1 MSAQIIDGK
10 EFADKILQK
19 AAEKVG
25 QLKEKHIYPCLAVFY
40 VGNDPATASYVRGKE
55 KDCERCGIISKTFHF
70 DDSVNASEFY
80 YTVQKAARDTSVH
93 GILIQMPLPQHIKPE
108 IALHFVPAYKDVDGF
123 TKENRA
129 CLYSNE
135 PAYFYPCTPRGCMTM
150 IKSTGIELDGE
161 NAVVIGR
168 SNIVGKPMAQ
178 MLLNKNCT
186 VTMCHSHTKNLA
198 SICRNADILVAAV
211 GKPKLITADMIKP
224 GAVVID
230 VGINRV
236 DGKLCGDVDF
246 DNVKEVAGY
255 ITPVPGG
262 VGLMTRAMLMNN
274 VVLAAERS
282 GLVHDN
288 IC

>member
-10 EFADKILQK
+10 VLADKILQET
-19 AAEKVG
+19 AEKVER
-25 QLKEKHIYPCLAVFY
+25 LKKKNIYPCLAVFY
-40 VGNDPATASYVRGKE
+40 VGDDPATASYIRGKE
-55 KDCERCGIISKTFHF
+55 KDCERCGIISKTLHF
-70 DDSVNASEFY
+70 DESVDAFEFY
-80 YTVQKAARDTSVH
+80 YTVQKVARDPSVH
-93 GILIQMPLPQHIKPE
+93 GVLIQMPLPRHIKPE
-108 IALHFVPAYKDVDGF
+108 NALHYIPAHKDVDGF

-135 PAYFYPCTPRGCMTM
+135 LAYFYPCTPLGCMTM
-150 IKSTGIELDGE
+150 IKSTGIELDGA

-168 SNIVGKPMAQ
+168 SNIVGKPMSQ

-274 VVLAAERS
+274 IVLAVEKIIS
-282 GLVHDN
+282 WF
-288 IC
+288 

>member
-10 EFADKILQK
+10 VLADKILQK
-19 AAEKVG
+19 AAERVG

-40 VGNDPATASYVRGKE
+40 VGNDPATASYIRGKE
-55 KDCERCGIISKTFHF
+55 KDCKRCGIISKTFHF
-70 DDSVNASEFY
+70 DESVDALEFY
-80 YTVQKAARDTSVH
+80 YAVQKVARDASFH
-93 GILIQMPLPQHIKPE
+93 GILIQMPIPPHVRSE
-108 IALHFVPAYKDVDGF
+108 IALQLVPAYKDVDGF

-135 PAYFYPCTPRGCMTM
+135 PAYFYPCTPCGCMTM
-150 IKSTGIELDGE
+150 IKSTGIELDGA

-211 GKPKLITADMIKP
+211 GHPKFITADMIKP

-246 DNVKEVAGY
+246 GNVKEVAGY

-274 VVLAAERS
+274 VALAAEKS
-282 GLVHDN
+282 QIVGY
-288 IC
+288 

>member
-10 EFADKILQK
+10 VLADKILQEV
-19 AAEKVG
+19 AEKVER
-25 QLKEKHIYPCLAVFY
+25 LKKKNIYPCLAVFY
-40 VGNDPATASYVRGKE
+40 VGDDPATASYIRGKE

-70 DDSVNASEFY
+70 DESVDALEFY
-80 YTVQKAARDTSVH
+80 YAVQKVARDASFH
-93 GILIQMPLPQHIKPE
+93 GILIQMPLPPHVRSE
-108 IALHFVPAYKDVDGF
+108 IVLQPVPAYKDVDGL
-123 TKENRA
+123 TKVNRA
-129 CLYSNE
+129 YLYSNE

-150 IKSTGIELDGE
+150 IKSTGIELDGA

-236 DGKLCGDVDF
+236 NGRLCGDVDF
-246 DNVKEVAGY
+246 GNVKEVAGY

-274 VVLAAERS
+274 VALAAEKS
-282 GLVHDN
+282 QIVGD
-288 IC
+288 

>member
-1 MSAQIIDGK
+1 MSAQIVDGK
-10 EFADKILQK
+10 VLADKILQK
-19 AAEKVG
+19 AAERVG

-40 VGNDPATASYVRGKE
+40 VGNDPATASYIRGKE
-55 KDCERCGIISKTFHF
+55 KDCKRCGIISKTFHF
-70 DDSVNASEFY
+70 DESVDALEFY
-80 YTVQKAARDTSVH
+80 YAVQKVARDASFH
-93 GILIQMPLPQHIKPE
+93 GILIQMPLPPHVRSE
-108 IALHFVPAYKDVDGF
+108 IALQLVPAYKDVDGF

-135 PAYFYPCTPRGCMTM
+135 PAYFYPCTPCGCMTM
-150 IKSTGIELDGE
+150 IKSTGIELDGA

-211 GKPKLITADMIKP
+211 GHPKFITADMVKP

-236 DGKLCGDVDF
+236 DGKICGDVDF
-246 DNVKEVAGY
+246 GNVKEVAGY

-274 VVLAAERS
+274 VALAAEKS
-282 GLVHDN
+282 QIVGY
-288 IC
+288 

>member
-10 EFADKILQK
+10 VLADKILQEV
-19 AAEKVG
+19 AEKVE
-25 QLKEKHIYPCLAVFY
+25 QLKKKNIYPCLAVFY
-40 VGNDPATASYVRGKE
+40 VGDDPATASYIRGKE

-70 DDSVNASEFY
+70 DESVDALEFY
-80 YTVQKAARDTSVH
+80 YVVQKVARDPSVH
-93 GILIQMPLPQHIKPE
+93 GVLIQMPLPRHIKPE
-108 IALHFVPAYKDVDGF
+108 NALHYIPAYKDVDGF

-135 PAYFYPCTPRGCMTM
+135 LAYFYPCTPRGCMAM
-150 IKSTGIELDGE
+150 IKSTGIELDGA

-211 GKPKLITADMIKP
+211 GKPKLITVDMIKP
-224 GAVVID
+224 GAVVVD

-236 DGKLCGDVDF
+236 NGKLCGDVDF

-262 VGLMTRAMLMNN
+262 VGLMTRAMLMSN
-274 VVLAAERS
+274 VVLAAEKLFSWR
-282 GLVHDN
+282 
-288 IC
+288 

>member
-10 EFADKILQK
+10 VLADKILQE
-19 AAEKVG
+19 AAEKVER
-25 QLKEKHIYPCLAVFY
+25 LKKKNIYPCLAVFY
-40 VGNDPATASYVRGKE
+40 VGDDPATASYIRGKE
-55 KDCERCGIISKTFHF
+55 KDCERCGIITKTFHF
-70 DDSVNASEFY
+70 DESVDALEFY
-80 YTVQKAARDTSVH
+80 YAVQKVARDTSVH
-93 GILIQMPLPQHIKPE
+93 GILIQMPLPPHVRSE
-108 IALHFVPAYKDVDGF
+108 ITLQLVPAYKDVDGL
-123 TKENRA
+123 TKVNRA
-129 CLYSNE
+129 YLYSNE
-135 PAYFYPCTPRGCMTM
+135 PAYFYPCTPRGCMTL
-150 IKSTGIELDGE
+150 IKSTGIELDGA

-211 GKPKLITADMIKP
+211 GHPKFITANMVKP

-236 DGKLCGDVDF
+236 DGKIFGDIDF
-246 DNVKEVAGY
+246 ENVKEVAGY

-274 VVLAAERS
+274 VALAAEKS
-282 GLVHDN
+282 QIVGY
-288 IC
+288 